1 MKAKEEALAA
11 KVKVAEERDLLL
23 REKAESKAGLQQ
35 RDLKIEEA
43 TQEVRV
49 YVPPRCLSGTFF

>member
-49 YVPPRCLSGTFF
+49 SSRYIPPR